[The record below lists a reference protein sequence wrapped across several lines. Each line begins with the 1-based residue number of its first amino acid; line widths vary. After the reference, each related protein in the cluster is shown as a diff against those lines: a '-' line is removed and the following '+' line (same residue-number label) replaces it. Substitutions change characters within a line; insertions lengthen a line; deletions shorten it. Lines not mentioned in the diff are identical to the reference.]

1 MRVSG
6 VLMIGVLIAAGF
18 VFYLTG
24 RDATTSLDAVAT
36 IAADL
41 REEGVAGR
49 PLDRAAAQQMIS
61 AMEAL
66 LAAPETISDHV
77 EDLRSFAATAAAWAQ
92 AAASPSAALHTAVS
106 LRTAAGELREYAI
119 RSTPTHLTRARRSLD
134 GARSA
139 LAGEASG
146 SGSGPGLATDA
157 VRDRLENLQ
166 RSQQEQQQDLAEEL
180 NR

>member
-6 VLMIGVLIAAGF
+6 ILMIGVLIAAGF

-36 IAADL
+36 VATDL

-49 PLDRAAAQQMIS
+49 PLDRAAAQRMIS
-61 AMEAL
+61 AMESL

-77 EDLRSFAATAAAWAQ
+77 EDLKSFAATAAAWAQ
-92 AAASPSAALHTAVS
+92 AAASPSLELRTAVS
-106 LRTAAGELREYAI
+106 LRSAAGELREYAI
-119 RSTPTHLTRARRSLD
+119 RSTQTHLMRARRSLD
-134 GARSA
+134 GARAA
-139 LAGEASG
+139 LAGEATG
-146 SGSGPGLATDA
+146 AGPGLATEA
-157 VRDRLENLQ
+157 VRDRIQNLQ
-166 RSQQEQQQDLAEEL
+166 RSQQEQQQELAEEL